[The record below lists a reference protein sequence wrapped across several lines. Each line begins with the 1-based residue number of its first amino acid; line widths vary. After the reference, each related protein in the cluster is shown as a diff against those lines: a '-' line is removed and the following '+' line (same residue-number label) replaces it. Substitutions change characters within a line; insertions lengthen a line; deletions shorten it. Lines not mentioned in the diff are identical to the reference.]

1 MKNKLII
8 IGGCG
13 ERRCFL
19 NITEREAVERFMAMS
34 DIDDEDMC
42 VILESCLTL
51 EFDVE
56 FDVEDIWEV
65 EEGSEFKQIDLSKYQ
80 NEFEQGTGIK

>member
-34 DIDDEDMC
+34 DIGDENMC

-56 FDVEDIWEV
+56 DIWEV
-65 EEGSEFKQIDLSKYQ
+65 EAGSEFEQIDLSKYQ